1 MAKLLIYTAD
11 ESLGDALERALRREG
26 HFCSTV
32 LEEESALSGVKA
44 RGLSLVLLDDAPALP
59 KISEIRKWTTLP
71 ILLLSETGRLTNI
84 STPFEPDDIITKPI
98 REEELILRI
107 KNICTKNNH
116 QQNTF
121 AELDSHNEGLT
132 VDEDRYEIRLDGE
145 IIDLTFR
152 EFELL
157 KHLIRNPG
165 RVFDREQ
172 LLNLVWGFDYIGG
185 PRTVDVHVRRIRSKI
200 EVKGRNY
207 IRTIRNVGYKFIKEE
222 EG

>member
-32 LEEESALSGVKA
+32 VEEESALSGVKTH
-44 RGLSLVLLDDAPALP
+44 GLSLVLLDDAPALP
-59 KISEIRKWTTLP
+59 KVSEIRKWTTLP
-71 ILLLSETGRLTNI
+71 ILLMSETGRLINI
-84 STPFEPDDIITKPI
+84 STPFQPDDIITKPI
-98 REEELILRI
+98 REEELILRVKNLCI
-107 KNICTKNNH
+107 KKDNQNH
-116 QQNTF
+116 SMNVNT
-121 AELDSHNEGLT
+121 NKEGLS
-132 VDEDRYEIRLDGE
+132 VDEDRYEIRLDGD

-157 KHLIRNPG
+157 KHLIQNPE

-200 EVKGRNY
+200 EAKGRNY
-207 IRTIRNVGYKFIKEE
+207 IKTIRNVGYKFIKDEE
-222 EG
+222 N

>member
-11 ESLGDALERALRREG
+11 DSLGDALERALRREG

-32 LEEESALSGVKA
+32 VEEEAALSGIKA
-44 RGLSLVLLDDAPALP
+44 HGLSLVLLDDAPALP
-59 KISEIRKWTTLP
+59 KVPDIRKWTTLP
-71 ILLLSETGRLTNI
+71 ILLMSETGRLINI
-84 STPFEPDDIITKPI
+84 STPFQPDDIITKPI
-98 REEELILRI
+98 REEELILRV
-107 KNICTKNNH
+107 KNLCLKKDSENNSIEI
-116 QQNTF
+116 NTNK
-121 AELDSHNEGLT
+121 AGLS

-157 KHLIRNPG
+157 KHLIQNPE

-207 IRTIRNVGYKFIKEE
+207 IKTIRNVGYKFIKDE

>member
-11 ESLGDALERALRREG
+11 DSQGDALERALRREG

-32 LEEESALSGVKA
+32 VEEESALSGIKA
-44 RGLSLVLLDDAPALP
+44 HGLSLVLLDDAPALP
-59 KISEIRKWTTLP
+59 KVPEIRKWTTLP
-71 ILLLSETGRLTNI
+71 ILLMLETGRLINI
-84 STPFEPDDIITKPI
+84 STPFQPDDIITKPI
-98 REEELILRI
+98 REEELILRV
-107 KNICTKNNH
+107 KNLCLKKDSENNSIEI
-116 QQNTF
+116 NTNK
-121 AELDSHNEGLT
+121 AGLS

-157 KHLIRNPG
+157 KHLIQNPE

-207 IRTIRNVGYKFIKEE
+207 IKTIRNVGYKFIKDE

>member
-32 LEEESALSGVKA
+32 VEEESALSGIKA
-44 RGLSLVLLDDAPALP
+44 HGLSLVLLDDAPALP
-59 KISEIRKWTTLP
+59 KVPEIRKWTTLP
-71 ILLLSETGRLTNI
+71 ILLMSETGRLINI
-84 STPFEPDDIITKPI
+84 STPFQPDDIITKPI
-98 REEELILRI
+98 REEELILRV
-107 KNICTKNNH
+107 KNLCLKKDSENNSIEV
-116 QQNTF
+116 N
-121 AELDSHNEGLT
+121 ANKAGLS

-157 KHLIRNPG
+157 KHLIQNPE

-200 EVKGRNY
+200 EAKGRNY
-207 IRTIRNVGYKFIKEE
+207 IKTIRNVGYKFIKDE

>member
-11 ESLGDALERALRREG
+11 DSLGDALERALRREG
-26 HFCSTV
+26 HFFSTV
-32 LEEESALSGVKA
+32 VEEESALAGIKA
-44 RGLSLVLLDDAPALP
+44 HGLSLVLLDDAPALP
-59 KISEIRKWTTLP
+59 KVPEIRKWSTLP
-71 ILLLSETGRLTNI
+71 ILLMSETGRLINI
-84 STPFEPDDIITKPI
+84 STPFQPDDIITKPI
-98 REEELILRI
+98 REEELILRV
-107 KNICTKNNH
+107 KNLCLKKDSENNSIEI
-116 QQNTF
+116 NTNK
-121 AELDSHNEGLT
+121 AGLS

-157 KHLIRNPG
+157 KHLIQNPE

-207 IRTIRNVGYKFIKEE
+207 IKTIRNVGYKFIKVE

>member
-11 ESLGDALERALRREG
+11 DSLGDALERALRREG

-32 LEEESALSGVKA
+32 VEEESALSGIKA
-44 RGLSLVLLDDAPALP
+44 HGLSLVLLDDAPALP
-59 KISEIRKWTTLP
+59 KVPEIRKWTTLP
-71 ILLLSETGRLTNI
+71 ILLMSETGRLINI
-84 STPFEPDDIITKPI
+84 STPFQPDDIITKPI
-98 REEELILRI
+98 REEELILRV
-107 KNICTKNNH
+107 KNLCLKKDSENNSIEI
-116 QQNTF
+116 NTNK
-121 AELDSHNEGLT
+121 AGLS

-157 KHLIRNPG
+157 KHLIQNPE

-207 IRTIRNVGYKFIKEE
+207 IKTLRNVGYKFIKDE

>member
-11 ESLGDALERALRREG
+11 DSLGDALERALRREG

-32 LEEESALSGVKA
+32 VEEESALSGIKA
-44 RGLSLVLLDDAPALP
+44 HGLSLVLLDDAPALP
-59 KISEIRKWTTLP
+59 KVPEIRKWTTLP
-71 ILLLSETGRLTNI
+71 ILLMSETGRLINI
-84 STPFEPDDIITKPI
+84 STPFQPDDIITKPI
-98 REEELILRI
+98 REEELILRV
-107 KNICTKNNH
+107 KNLCLKKDSENNSIEV
-116 QQNTF
+116 N
-121 AELDSHNEGLT
+121 ANKAGLS

-157 KHLIRNPG
+157 KHLIQNPE

-207 IRTIRNVGYKFIKEE
+207 IKTIRNVGYKFIKDE

>member
-1 MAKLLIYTAD
+1 M
-11 ESLGDALERALRREG
+11 
-26 HFCSTV
+26 
-32 LEEESALSGVKA
+32 
-44 RGLSLVLLDDAPALP
+44 
-59 KISEIRKWTTLP
+59 
-71 ILLLSETGRLTNI
+71 SETGRLINI
-84 STPFEPDDIITKPI
+84 STPFQPDDIITKPI
-98 REEELILRI
+98 REEELILRV
-107 KNICTKNNH
+107 KNLCLKKDSENNSIEV
-116 QQNTF
+116 N
-121 AELDSHNEGLT
+121 ANKAGLS

-157 KHLIRNPG
+157 KHLIQNPE

-200 EVKGRNY
+200 EAKGRNY
-207 IRTIRNVGYKFIKEE
+207 IKTIRNVGYKFIKDE

>member
-11 ESLGDALERALRREG
+11 DSLGDALERALRREG

-32 LEEESALSGVKA
+32 VEEESALSGIKA
-44 RGLSLVLLDDAPALP
+44 HGLSLVLLDDAPALP
-59 KISEIRKWTTLP
+59 KVPEIRKWTTLP
-71 ILLLSETGRLTNI
+71 ILLMSETGRLINI
-84 STPFEPDDIITKPI
+84 STPFQPDDIITKPI
-98 REEELILRI
+98 REEELILRV
-107 KNICTKNNH
+107 KNLCLKKDSENNSIEI
-116 QQNTF
+116 NT
-121 AELDSHNEGLT
+121 NKVGLS

-157 KHLIRNPG
+157 KHLIQNPE

-207 IRTIRNVGYKFIKEE
+207 IKTIRNVGYKFIKDE

>member
-11 ESLGDALERALRREG
+11 DSLGDALERALRREG

-32 LEEESALSGVKA
+32 VEEESALSGIKA
-44 RGLSLVLLDDAPALP
+44 HGLSLVLLDDAPALP
-59 KISEIRKWTTLP
+59 KVPEIRKWTTLP
-71 ILLLSETGRLTNI
+71 ILLMSETGRLINI
-84 STPFEPDDIITKPI
+84 STPFQPDDIITKPI
-98 REEELILRI
+98 REEELILRV
-107 KNICTKNNH
+107 KNLCLKKDSENNSIEI
-116 QQNTF
+116 NTNK
-121 AELDSHNEGLT
+121 AGLS

-157 KHLIRNPG
+157 KHLIQNPE

-200 EVKGRNY
+200 EAKGRNY
-207 IRTIRNVGYKFIKEE
+207 IKTIRNVGYKFIKDE

>member
-11 ESLGDALERALRREG
+11 DSLGDALERALRREG
-26 HFCSTV
+26 HFCNTV
-32 LEEESALSGVKA
+32 IEEESALTGLNA
-44 RGLSLVLLDDAPALP
+44 HGLSLVLLDDAPALP
-59 KISEIRKWTTLP
+59 KVSEIRKWTTLP
-71 ILLLSETGRLTNI
+71 ILLMSETGRLINI
-84 STPFEPDDIITKPI
+84 STPFQPDDLITKPI
-98 REEELILRI
+98 REEELILRV
-107 KNICTKNNH
+107 KNLCSKKDGNNLSTEV
-116 QQNTF
+116 NT
-121 AELDSHNEGLT
+121 NKEGLF

-157 KHLIRNPG
+157 KHLIQNPE

-200 EVKGRNY
+200 EAKGRNY
-207 IRTIRNVGYKFIKEE
+207 IKTIRNVGYKFIKDE

>member
-11 ESLGDALERALRREG
+11 DSLGDALERALRREG

-32 LEEESALSGVKA
+32 VEEESALSGIKA
-44 RGLSLVLLDDAPALP
+44 HGLSLVLLDDAPALP
-59 KISEIRKWTTLP
+59 KVPEIRKWTTLP
-71 ILLLSETGRLTNI
+71 ILLMSETGRLINI
-84 STPFEPDDIITKPI
+84 STPFQPDDIITKPI
-98 REEELILRI
+98 REEELILRV
-107 KNICTKNNH
+107 KNLCLKKDSENNSIEI
-116 QQNTF
+116 NT
-121 AELDSHNEGLT
+121 NKVGLS

-157 KHLIRNPG
+157 KHLIQNPE

-200 EVKGRNY
+200 EAKGRNY
-207 IRTIRNVGYKFIKEE
+207 IKTIRNVGYKFIKDE

>member
-32 LEEESALSGVKA
+32 VEEESALSGIKA
-44 RGLSLVLLDDAPALP
+44 HGLSLVLLDDAPALP
-59 KISEIRKWTTLP
+59 KVPEIRKWTTLP
-71 ILLLSETGRLTNI
+71 ILLMSETGRLINI
-84 STPFEPDDIITKPI
+84 STPFQPDDIITKPI
-98 REEELILRI
+98 REEELILRV
-107 KNICTKNNH
+107 KKLCLKRDSGNNSIEV
-116 QQNTF
+116 N
-121 AELDSHNEGLT
+121 ANKEGLS

-157 KHLIRNPG
+157 KHLIQNPE

-200 EVKGRNY
+200 EAKGRNY
-207 IRTIRNVGYKFIKEE
+207 IKTIRNVGYKFIKDE